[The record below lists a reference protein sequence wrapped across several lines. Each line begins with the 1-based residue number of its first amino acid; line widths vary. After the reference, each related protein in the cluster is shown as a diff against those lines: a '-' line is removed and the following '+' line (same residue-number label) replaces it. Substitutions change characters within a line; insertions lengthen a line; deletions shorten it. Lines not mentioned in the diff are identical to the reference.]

1 MDRLLFACSLISVFI
16 QGHLSSSEHHSFK
29 VSCDKNVAELKHFWR
44 STGLCPAAPHQEDYS
59 YFLSEDEKQ
68 NLALIGSVPRDGI
81 KQVRI
86 HWLLDLVKINSIEG
100 SIINYNFTL
109 LDQLVDLLHSNGLQP
124 GFELMGNP
132 SDWYNDFEN
141 RTQIF
146 AWRDLVQLIA
156 KRYVDRY
163 GLSQVA
169 EWNFESWNEPDHG
182 DFDNLNFTVQG
193 FLNYYDACSEG
204 LKAAHP
210 SLKLGGP
217 ADSCKEPSKEQ
228 PVKKSWALMDLY
240 YIPPFLKLGGPADSC
255 KEPSREQ
262 PVKKSFLNYYDA
274 CSEGLKA
281 GHPSLKL
288 GGPADSCREPT
299 TKQLVKKSWALMDH
313 CVNGMNYFTKEKG
326 VRLDYISLHLKGGGA
341 SLSILTQ
348 ELAKIKEIQLKHPS
362 LTTTPF
368 YNDEADPLVTW
379 SRPEW
384 WRADAAYAAIVA
396 KIILQH
402 QNKMIREHTN
412 ISYELLSNDNGFLNW
427 HPNYFDQRT
436 LVTRFQMNE
445 TKPPSIQTIKKP
457 VLSIMGLLSLLG
469 EQQVEVDD
477 LSYRVKEG
485 AVSDGDVG
493 VLATIHTPTQS
504 GGADSWQASI
514 LIHNSA
520 DTDNVTGT
528 DSIQLEVGGVNPA
541 LTTNVADLAGDLVYV
556 EYLLDNAHGNPSAFW
571 RKYDSPV
578 YPTRQQFKE
587 MRQNQEPVRIVGPK
601 TFTPPSMTFSIS
613 LNKPGVILVHICA
626 KSASAPEKVTG
637 LRLHQYTASDV
648 LVIWDDSNI
657 TTRCILTYEAE
668 YSSTGSE
675 GTYKRINTVDLIF
688 TAFVYSPD
696 QEKKGASSLIS
707 GWYRVRAVDY
717 WNRAGLYSNPIQ
729 LQTQTPFT

>member
-1 MDRLLFACSLISVFI
+1 
-16 QGHLSSSEHHSFK
+16 
-29 VSCDKNVAELKHFWR
+29 
-44 STGLCPAAPHQEDYS
+44 
-59 YFLSEDEKQ
+59 
-68 NLALIGSVPRDGI
+68 
-81 KQVRI
+81 
-86 HWLLDLVKINSIEG
+86 
-100 SIINYNFTL
+100 
-109 LDQLVDLLHSNGLQP
+109 
-124 GFELMGNP
+124 MGNP

-210 SLKLGGP
+210 SL
-217 ADSCKEPSKEQ
+217 
-228 PVKKSWALMDLY
+228 
-240 YIPPFLKLGGPADSC
+240 
-255 KEPSREQ
+255 R
-262 PVKKSFLNYYDA
+262 
-274 CSEGLKA
+274 
-281 GHPSLKL
+281 L

-299 TKQLVKKSWALMDH
+299 TKQPVKKSWALMDH

-341 SLSILTQ
+341 SLSILSQ
-348 ELAKIKEIQLKHPS
+348 ELAKISEIQLKHPS

-368 YNDEADPLVTW
+368 YNDEADPLVNW

-402 QNKMIREHTN
+402 QNKMIREHTD

-445 TKPPSIQTIKKP
+445 TKPPSVQTIKKP

-477 LSYRVKEG
+477 LSYRVKGG
-485 AVSDGDVG
+485 AVSAGDVD

-504 GGADSWQASI
+504 RGSDSWQASI

-587 MRQNQEPVRIVGPK
+587 MRQNQEPVRIVGPQ

-613 LNKPGVILVHICA
+613 LNKPGVILIHICA
-626 KSASAPEKVTG
+626 RSASPPEKVTG
-637 LRLHQYTASDV
+637 LHLHQYTPSDV

-675 GTYKRINTVDLIF
+675 GTYKRINAVDLIF

-717 WNRAGLYSNPIQ
+717 WNRVGLYSNPIQ